1 MKKLLVFGAGGHAK
15 VVIDIARLMGYQVV
29 AVFDDNEQ
37 KHGQFLWDIPIKGNQ
52 QALIALALQEKNT
65 HFFIALG
72 NNSLRLQLAQK
83 FQQAGL
89 QAATL
94 IHPSAVIA
102 SYVSIGSGTVIM
114 AGVCINSDANIGEQV
129 IVNTSAVVEHDCMIG
144 DAVHIAPTVA
154 LCGAVSIGAKSLI
167 GVGAKVIPCIKIGN
181 VVTVGA
187 GAVVVNN
194 IPDNQTVVGVPAKVL
209 GN

>member
-15 VVIDIARLMGYQVV
+15 VVIDIARLMGYQVL

-37 KHGQFLWDIPIKGNQ
+37 KHGHFLWDIPIKGNQ
-52 QALIALALQEKNT
+52 QALITVAQQEENT
-65 HFFIALG
+65 LFFIALG
-72 NNSLRLQLAQK
+72 NNAVRLQLAQK

-102 SYVSIGSGTVIM
+102 SHVTIGSGTVIM
-114 AGVCINSDANIGEQV
+114 AGACINSDTHIGEQV
-129 IVNTSAVVEHDCMIG
+129 IVNTSAVVEHDCMIADG
-144 DAVHIAPTVA
+144 VHLAPTVA
-154 LCGAVSIGAKSLI
+154 LCGAVTIGSQSLI
-167 GVGAKVIPCIKIGN
+167 GVGAKVIPCIKIGHSA
-181 VVTVGA
+181 TIGA

-194 IPDNQTVVGVPAKVL
+194 IADNQTVVGIPAK
-209 GN
+209 